1 MGVSCKRFLHV
12 TALSDSGGTTM
23 TQSGS
28 HDVINFKEL
37 AARYDAWYETPLGSL
52 AHALEQEA
60 IFRLAETKPGER
72 TIDIGCGTGIY
83 TLALARR
90 GVHVVGVDP
99 SWEMIAIAREKLR
112 RAGLP
117 GLFVLGSAEALPFRP
132 GCFDLALAVTSL
144 CFVRSP
150 DQTIEE
156 ARRVLKPD
164 GRLVLGELNH
174 FSPWALWRRLKGI
187 FTDTIY
193 NQAHFWG
200 RRELE
205 RLLKRKGFRIGAA
218 RVLLYFPP
226 VPSRTFLKGYHLFEV
241 ILRKLAPGTGAFIAM
256 KAKRGGSNQRA
267 ERLSSLGER
276 NKQRR

>member
-1 MGVSCKRFLHV
+1 
-12 TALSDSGGTTM
+12 M
-23 TQSGS
+23 TQSES
-28 HDVINFKEL
+28 RDVINFKEL

-99 SWEMIAIAREKLR
+99 SWEMIAIAREKFR
-112 RAGLP
+112 RAGLS
-117 GLFVLGSAEALPFRP
+117 GFFVLGSAEALPFRP
-132 GCFDLALAVTSL
+132 GCFDFALAVTSL

-150 DQTIEE
+150 DQTLEE
-156 ARRVLKPD
+156 TRRVLKPE
-164 GRLVLGELNH
+164 GRLVLGELNR
-174 FSPWALWRRLKGI
+174 FSPWALRRRLKGL

-205 RLLKRKGFRIGAA
+205 RLFRRRGFCVSAA
-218 RVLLYFPP
+218 RTLLYFPP
-226 VPSRTFLKGYHLFEV
+226 WNQKAVLKAYHFFETV
-241 ILRKLAPGTGAFIAM
+241 GEKTLPGAGAFIAM
-256 KAKRGGSNQRA
+256 KAEKR
-267 ERLSSLGER
+267 ERKGE
-276 NKQRR
+276 K

>member
-12 TALSDSGGTTM
+12 TALSDPGGTTM

-99 SWEMIAIAREKLR
+99 SWEMIAIAREKFR

-117 GLFVLGSAEALPFRP
+117 GFFVLGSAEALPFRP

-156 ARRVLKPD
+156 TRRVLKPE
-164 GRLVLGELNH
+164 GRLVLGELNR
-174 FSPWALWRRLKGI
+174 FSPWALWRRLKGLV
-187 FTDTIY
+187 TETIY

-205 RLLKRKGFRIGAA
+205 SLLRRKGFCVSAA
-218 RVLLYFPP
+218 RTLLYFPP
-226 VPSRTFLKGYHLFEV
+226 WNQKAVLKLYRFFETV
-241 ILRKLAPGTGAFIAM
+241 GKKAFPGTGAFIAM
-256 KAKRGGSNQRA
+256 KAEKREQK
-267 ERLSSLGER
+267 GE
-276 NKQRR
+276 K

>member
-1 MGVSCKRFLHV
+1 
-12 TALSDSGGTTM
+12 M

-37 AARYDAWYETPLGSL
+37 ATRYDAWYRTPLGSL
-52 AHALEQEA
+52 AHALEQEE
-60 IFRLAETKPGER
+60 IFHLAETKPGER
-72 TIDIGCGTGIY
+72 ALDIGCGTGIY
-83 TLALARR
+83 TLELARR
-90 GVHVVGVDP
+90 GSRVVGVDP
-99 SWEMIAIAREKLR
+99 SWEMIAIAREKFR

-156 ARRVLKPD
+156 TRRVLKPK
-164 GRLVLGELNH
+164 GRLVLGELNR
-174 FSPWALWRRLKGI
+174 FSAWALWRRLKGF

-193 NQAHFWG
+193 NQAHFRG

-205 RLLKRKGFRIGAA
+205 RLLRQGGFYVGAA
-218 RVLLYFPP
+218 RTLIYFPP
-226 VPSRTFLKGYHLFEV
+226 WNQKAVLKAYRFFEAV
-241 ILRKLAPGTGAFIAM
+241 GKKALPGTGAFIAL
-256 KAKRGGSNQRA
+256 KAEK
-267 ERLSSLGER
+267 
-276 NKQRR
+276 K